1 MPLNNNILSLINS
14 YYVESAADVARE
26 IAADFRRRRV
36 EKNLTRDDVASL
48 SGVAVSN
55 IVRFERTGLISLI
68 NLIGIAKALNYTA
81 EVRGIFSEQKYST
94 MNELQQ
100 IRGKQGHIRA
110 SGRKTQKSET
120 YENEKN

>member
-1 MPLNNNILSLINS
+1 
-14 YYVESAADVARE
+14 
-26 IAADFRRRRV
+26 
-36 EKNLTRDDVASL
+36 
-48 SGVAVSN
+48 
-55 IVRFERTGLISLI
+55 
-68 NLIGIAKALNYTA
+68 
-81 EVRGIFSEQKYST
+81 